1 MSYFFDFEFLQKSVK
16 FEIMSQILKMVL
28 KPVDRLLELQKF
40 CKQSDFRESVKNI
53 FFYRKINLELPIV
66 SLYSPKNKALRSRN
80 SLKVIKLKMTHA
92 QPTQKFNIL
101 FRSVNWLIYKI
112 YKKSGLVKTG
122 KSEGQQIPSLLLNST
137 LSTRST
143 LEHFFYFC
151 YLSFLRSNSKI
162 TS

>member
-1 MSYFFDFEFLQKSVK
+1 MQTFVYFSQHRWTERFCKFLSLRNSRKV
-16 FEIMSQILKMVL
+16 FEIKIYIA
-28 KPVDRLLELQKF
+28 VDRLLELQKF
-40 CKQSDFRESVKNI
+40 CKQSDFRETVKKI

-66 SLYSPKNKALRSRN
+66 SLYLPKNKALRSRK

-122 KSEGQQIPSLLLNST
+122 KSEGQQIPTFRETGMSHGCLCT
-137 LSTRST
+137 
-143 LEHFFYFC
+143 
-151 YLSFLRSNSKI
+151 
-162 TS
+162 